1 MPGMSKILFAP
12 FSALGG
18 LLAGLVGKKVFAGLW
33 SLFDKD
39 QPPDPRQK
47 DASWRKVILALVLQG
62 AVFRVARGVVD
73 RASRTAFS
81 RATGAWPGE
90 EKSEPKP

>member
-1 MPGMSKILFAP
+1 MSKILFAP

-33 SLFDKD
+33 SLVDKEPPPGPD
-39 QPPDPRQK
+39 QR
-47 DASWRKVILALVLQG
+47 DASWRKVVLALVLQG
-62 AVFRVARGVVD
+62 AVFRVVRGVVD
-73 RASRTAFS
+73 RASRSAFS

-90 EKSEPKP
+90 QKTEPEAS